1 MKVWTQLVRWCR
13 CHSRRIGPAASL
25 LLLGLL
31 TLSGPVAA
39 QEGETRAGLV
49 VQFGDGTVQ
58 TACVDL
64 GSDGEGTGE
73 ELLRATGLNVLI
85 DYTSG
90 FGGGTVCKIGGQ
102 GCDFPGEDCFCQCS
116 MKPGDPCVY
125 WVYFDQVDGQWR
137 YSNQGASIV
146 VVNPGDVQGWVWGAG
161 SANAGVFP
169 PLITFDQ
176 ICSGS
181 AAVDAPTTTPPP
193 PTPAATSTA
202 VPTLTSTAVPPTST
216 TPPTDTPVATA
227 TRSEA
232 DPSLT
237 AVTTEPAAAS
247 QPSATPTPT
256 ATASPEPSATLT
268 RTPNNPATPTMSPQA
283 AASVLG
289 TITAAPVGAEPTS
302 PTIPPSE
309 GTPGGPQGMNNYI
322 FFGLLVVVLAGG
334 LFFLRIRK

>member
-181 AAVDAPTTTPPP
+181 AAVDAPHAGGDIYRR
-193 PTPAATSTA
+193 AAHVDHATHRHAGCYGDAERSG
-202 VPTLTSTAVPPTST
+202 
-216 TPPTDTPVATA
+216 PVADGCDNRARRRFSTQRDANPDRNRVAGTQCDVDANAKQPCDPHDVSSGSRVRAGDDNGGTGWSRTDVPDNSPLGGGARRTA
-227 TRSEA
+227 GDEQ
-232 DPSLT
+232 LY
-237 AVTTEPAAAS
+237 
-247 QPSATPTPT
+247 
-256 ATASPEPSATLT
+256 L
-268 RTPNNPATPTMSPQA
+268 
-283 AASVLG
+283 LW
-289 TITAAPVGAEPTS
+289 PVGR
-302 PTIPPSE
+302 
-309 GTPGGPQGMNNYI
+309 GPGRRA
-322 FFGLLVVVLAGG
+322 VLFKDQEIA
-334 LFFLRIRK
+334 